1 MYLALTKL
9 KSTST
14 DMIIVATPLVTEHSF
29 NWARNQI
36 PLGSK
41 FYASMMLM
49 QPWLLL
55 PPFISDSSNLK
66 KDHIET
72 TEFEEYQ
79 TISYE
84 LRQPV
89 SL

>member
-1 MYLALTKL
+1 MHLALTKW
-9 KSTST
+9 KSATT
-14 DMIIVATPLVTEHSF
+14 DVIIVATPLVIEYSF
-29 NWARNQI
+29 NWARNRIQ
-36 PLGSK
+36 LESK
-41 FYASMMLM
+41 FYASVILM

-55 PPFISDSSNLK
+55 LLFISDSSNLK
-66 KDHIET
+66 KDHIKT

-84 LRQPV
+84 FRQPV